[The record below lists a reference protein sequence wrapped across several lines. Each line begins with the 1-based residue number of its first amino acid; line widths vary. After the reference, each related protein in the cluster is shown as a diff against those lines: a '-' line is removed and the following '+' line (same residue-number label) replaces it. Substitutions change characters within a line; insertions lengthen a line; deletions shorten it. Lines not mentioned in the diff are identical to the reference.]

1 MELLLVALGIV
12 ALVIGYFCLGILVKF
27 LLAWWILAF
36 GIPVLLVIGLAIGWV
51 GAVAAIFGLFHLIRA
66 NNRWHDSELYLAL
79 ERKVDNAFYLSDT

>member
-1 MELLLVALGIV
+1 MELLLVVLGII
-12 ALVIGYFCLGILVKF
+12 ALVIGYFCFGIFVKF

-36 GIPVLLVIGLAIGWV
+36 GIPVLLAIGLALGWV
-51 GAVAAIFGLFHLIRA
+51 GAIAAIVGLFLLIGA